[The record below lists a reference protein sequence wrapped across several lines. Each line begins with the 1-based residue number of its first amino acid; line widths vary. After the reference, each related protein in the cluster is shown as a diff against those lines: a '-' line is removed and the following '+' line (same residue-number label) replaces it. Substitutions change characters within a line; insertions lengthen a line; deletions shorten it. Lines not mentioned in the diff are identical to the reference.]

1 MHTWYVLIFYS
12 VAEKYKLVHRVD
24 AADPYPFARRVFTG
38 WDYAVTFADTARR
51 KALHIATDFRVYI
64 HIFKCT
70 CSTGYAYTVGDD
82 CRDFEWRKKG
92 IKVCHFIVG
101 WISQYRASLFSLS
114 KISVRILM
122 NVIIL
127 SLLGVTCFSIYLVV
141 ENVARRGVMDSNF
154 EEAIKRGIDGVWYL
168 ILSFQVSQKYC
179 YYIWYMTLC
188 VCSFK

>member
-1 MHTWYVLIFYS
+1 
-12 VAEKYKLVHRVD
+12 
-24 AADPYPFARRVFTG
+24 
-38 WDYAVTFADTARR
+38 
-51 KALHIATDFRVYI
+51 
-64 HIFKCT
+64 
-70 CSTGYAYTVGDD
+70 
-82 CRDFEWRKKG
+82 
-92 IKVCHFIVG
+92 
-101 WISQYRASLFSLS
+101 
-114 KISVRILM
+114 M